1 MIRKNR
7 NGESRMRTEG
17 KALNW
22 RRIGLLLALAA
33 ALVLITV
40 WAQGYY
46 SKKVFHMEGL
56 KYAKYADS
64 GSGSIEY
71 RASFGRGEPIYVHTY
86 EDEKR
91 VEIAGEVYEIRAYG
105 KESGHSAS
113 YEVSYP
119 DGKTYLVKPFG
130 DRSFLAYNEKGE
142 RVVPG
147 IRFMVGS
154 QVHRSDPEE
163 PRYFPTELAKA
174 ADEQFHDPNGS
185 VGFFILALV
194 MLIYAWC
201 GFRYEAFQRFMF
213 HMSPSNWMVDN
224 PEPSDFYFFMCKAGG
239 IFGMGFSLWIFF
251 TQAL

>member
-1 MIRKNR
+1 
-7 NGESRMRTEG
+7 MRTEG

-33 ALVLITV
+33 SLVLITV

-56 KYAKYADS
+56 KYAKYADL

-71 RASFGRGEPIYVHTY
+71 RATFGRGEPIYVHTY
-86 EDEKR
+86 EDEKW

-119 DGKTYLVKPFG
+119 DGMTYLVKPFG
-130 DRSFLAYNEKGE
+130 DRSFLAYDEKGE
-142 RVVPG
+142 MMVPG
-147 IRFMVGS
+147 IRFSDGS
-154 QVHRSDPEE
+154 SQLYRSDPEE

-185 VGFFILALV
+185 VGFFLLALGIGI
-194 MLIYAWC
+194 MNWC
-201 GFRYEAFQRFMF
+201 FFRYEPFQRFMF
-213 HMSPSNWMVDN
+213 HISPSNWMVDN

>member
-1 MIRKNR
+1 
-7 NGESRMRTEG
+7 MRTEG
-17 KALNW
+17 KSMNW
-22 RRIGLLLALAA
+22 RRIGVLLALAA
-33 ALVLITV
+33 TLVLITV
-40 WAQGYY
+40 WAQSYY

-64 GSGSIEY
+64 GSGSIEN

-91 VEIAGEVYEIRAYG
+91 VEIAGEIYEIRAYG

-119 DGKTYLVKPFG
+119 DGRTYLVKSFG
-130 DRSFLAYNEKGE
+130 DRSFLAYDEKGE
-142 RVVPG
+142 MMVPG
-147 IRFMVGS
+147 IRISDGS
-154 QVHRSDPEE
+154 GQLHRLDSEE

-174 ADEQFHDPNGS
+174 ADKQFHDPNGS
-185 VGFFILALV
+185 VGFFVLALV

-201 GFRYEAFQRFMF
+201 SFRYEAFQRFMF
-213 HMSPSNWMVDN
+213 HMSSSNLMIDN
-224 PEPSDFYFFMCKAGG
+224 PEPSDFYFFMCKAAG

-251 TQAL
+251 SQAL